1 MAQELK
7 DQRKDNEDIKQLF
20 NDMKALREENTDL
33 KLQITELTNK
43 INLIETPAAV
53 NVDSNETVDRIATEV
68 NERKKRES
76 NIIMY
81 DIPESTS
88 ETSSIAYDADM
99 NNARQYLNNINENI
113 HIFKILRLG
122 KRSAKPRPLKIVLK
136 SPDDV
141 KLVFKN
147 RDKLPNNRVKND
159 YTPMQ
164 QQQLRKIYDE
174 LQQRKNNGENDI
186 MVKFINN
193 TPTIIKQN
201 SNKINK
207 EN

>member
-1 MAQELK
+1 
-7 DQRKDNEDIKQLF
+7 
-20 NDMKALREENTDL
+20 
-33 KLQITELTNK
+33 
-43 INLIETPAAV
+43 
-53 NVDSNETVDRIATEV
+53 
-68 NERKKRES
+68 
-76 NIIMY
+76 MY